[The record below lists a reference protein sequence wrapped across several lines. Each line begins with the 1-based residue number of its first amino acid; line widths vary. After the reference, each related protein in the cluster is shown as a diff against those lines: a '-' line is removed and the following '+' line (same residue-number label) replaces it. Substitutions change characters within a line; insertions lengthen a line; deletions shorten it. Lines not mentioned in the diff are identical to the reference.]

1 MFACMHT
8 HVHEV
13 SNDRLKWNSL
23 KKPTN
28 FLLCDASLLMNVTL
42 PTLGHIFFEI
52 MIMEG
57 VRLILERRKCVSFPL
72 LWYQK
77 KPQLTQAYSLLW
89 LCFSWF
95 SLWLIDSVAL
105 GEEIHHDRSMEWTEL
120 IISWPR
126 AERDEEEVAEA
137 LWPSLRACSLWT
149 EAISWGSTS
158 WNFHSIQ

>member
-1 MFACMHT
+1 MKF
-8 HVHEV
+8 
-13 SNDRLKWNSL
+13 L
-23 KKPTN
+23 KKTHKLPSMWCFFTYECDSTN
-28 FLLCDASLLMNVTL
+28 PWPYIFWNNDNGGGQAYSWKKKMCQLSVTL
-42 PTLGHIFFEI
+42 ISE
-52 MIMEG
+52 
-57 VRLILERRKCVSFPL
+57 
-72 LWYQK
+72 K
-77 KPQLTQAYSLLW
+77 KTQLTQAYSLLW
-89 LCFSWF
+89 LYFSWF

-158 WNFHSIQ
+158 WNFHFIQ